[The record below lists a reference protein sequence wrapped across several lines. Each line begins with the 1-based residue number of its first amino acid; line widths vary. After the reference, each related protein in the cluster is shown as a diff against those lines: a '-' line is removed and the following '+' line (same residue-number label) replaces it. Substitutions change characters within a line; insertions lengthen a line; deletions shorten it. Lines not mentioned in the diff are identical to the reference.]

1 MLFADYSRGNSFD
14 GRIYADMIL
23 SEAQERKKMDY
34 TPELNYQT
42 IVKKIGTW
50 IEGWLAFTMPRPSE
64 LVGLVADAF
73 LMVTKAQRKQLTMEN
88 YVVFSEALKFD
99 VMRSMLGY
107 FVKYDDG
114 IRTNYTF
121 RKKRN
126 AKEILKELKN
136 QEL

>member
-1 MLFADYSRGNSFD
+1 MLFTDFSRGCYFD
-14 GRIYADMIL
+14 GMIYAETIL
-23 SEAQERKKMDY
+23 AEAQERKRMDY
-34 TPELNYQT
+34 TPEMNYQA

-64 LVGLVADAF
+64 LMYLYVDAF
-73 LMVTKAQRKQLTMEN
+73 LMVMKAQRKALTMEN
-88 YVVFSEALKFD
+88 YAVFSEALKYD
-99 VMRSMLGY
+99 VMRSMLGC

-121 RKKRN
+121 RKKRS

-136 QEL
+136 KE